1 MIRQREL
8 APDDVDIAG
17 VFSLPE
23 RMADN
28 QTRSGAAPLIVRC
41 HEQAT
46 ARWLYPQGSE
56 EVATNV
62 KQPGRPHLPARS
74 EVTIVCPPGEDA
86 GKGLLSLSDLLP
98 NQIGDCR
105 PLAKPTPYALR
116 VRHSNFG
123 QFLRS
128 FDRQRAQ
135 SHRVDQLKNRSVR
148 ADAERERKNRHRGEA
163 FVLE

>member
-1 MIRQREL
+1 WMIRQREL

-17 VFSLPE
+17 VFALPE
-23 RMADN
+23 RVANN
-28 QTRSGAAPLIVRC
+28 QTRRGAAPLIICFR
-41 HEQAT
+41 EEAT
-46 ARWLYPQGSE
+46 ARWLYTEGSE

-74 EVTIVCPPGEDA
+74 KISIVCPPGKDA
-86 GKGLLSLSDLLP
+86 GKGLLSLPDLLP

-116 VRHSNFG
+116 IRHSNFG
-123 QFLRS
+123 QFLWS

-135 SHRVDQLKNRSVR
+135 SH
-148 ADAERERKNRHRGEA
+148 
-163 FVLE
+163 